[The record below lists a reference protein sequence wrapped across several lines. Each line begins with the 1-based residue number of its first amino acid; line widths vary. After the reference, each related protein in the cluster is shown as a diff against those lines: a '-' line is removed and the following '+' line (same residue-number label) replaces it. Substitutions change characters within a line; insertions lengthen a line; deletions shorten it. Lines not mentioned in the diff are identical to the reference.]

1 MKDIT
6 LHINNNTTATCIPN
20 SFIDELMPDAN
31 GEYVKIYLYLL
42 RCINSA
48 EDFSISKM
56 ADKLDHTEKDIKRAL
71 AYWEKKNVLKLEYDI
86 NGQLAGICFLDSVSS
101 MPQSAPAETVST
113 PVSASVSAPVSDPE
127 PVADSR
133 PSYTKEDMLNFQQNE
148 NHENLLF
155 IIERYIGHPLSAHD
169 IECIMYWHQELQL
182 SADLIEYLVESC
194 VDKGHKSIRY
204 MEKVALNWSASS
216 IRTVEDAKRATNL
229 HSQTYYG
236 VMKAFGISGRNLV
249 DFELNFIDKWSNSL
263 GFSLDLISEA
273 CKRTIQATN
282 QPSFQYAD
290 SILESWH
297 KNNVHTLDDVAV
309 LDSVYKKSKSVSG
322 KPAAAKASAA
332 AKSSAGGRFNNFPQ
346 RSYNYDQ
353 LEKRLLSSSIQ

>member
-6 LHINNNTTATCIPN
+6 LHINNDTTATCIPN

-48 EDFSISKM
+48 EDFSISKL

-71 AYWEKKNVLKLEYDI
+71 AYWEKKHVLKLEYDS
-86 NGQLAGICFLDSVSS
+86 NGQLAGICFLDSTVP
-101 MPQSAPAETVST
+101 MPKSELISPAQE
-113 PVSASVSAPVSDPE
+113 PVLANPAPVSE
-127 PVADSR
+127 SR
-133 PSYTKEDMLNFQQNE
+133 PSYSKADMLHFQQNE

-155 IIERYIGHPLSAHD
+155 IIERYIGHPLSNHD
-169 IECIMYWHQELQL
+169 IESIMYWHQELHL
-182 SADLIEYLVESC
+182 STDLIEYLVESC
-194 VDKGHKSIRY
+194 VDKGHKSLRY
-204 MEKVALNWSASS
+204 MEKVALNWAESS
-216 IRTVEDAKRATNL
+216 ITTVEEAKRAAGM

-236 VMKAFGISGRNLV
+236 IMKAFGISGRNLV
-249 DFELNFIDKWSNSL
+249 DYELAFIDKWTNTL
-263 GFSLDLISEA
+263 GFSLEVISEA
-273 CKRTIQATN
+273 CKRTIQSTN

-297 KNNVHTLDDVAV
+297 KNNVHRLEDIAV
-309 LDSVYKKSKSVSG
+309 LDSSFKKSKAIVSKSVNNVR
-322 KPAAAKASAA
+322 A
-332 AKSSAGGRFNNFPQ
+332 SAGGRFNNFPQ

-353 LEKRLLSSSIQ
+353 LEKKLLNSSNQ